1 MVDPPV
7 IQCRGQRTSHL
18 LLPNHLGE
26 RGWAILP
33 VQSHGFTLLGTRDT
47 HRGSVRKWALPAQIF
62 SLYGIDM
69 PVNAS
74 QEQLDAW
81 VAEAEIGYDPE
92 LLKKRGRGRP
102 GRGSTPAQVVAVRL
116 TDDELKALDDL
127 ATEKNMTRS
136 EIIRQA
142 IGAFTAA

>member
-1 MVDPPV
+1 M
-7 IQCRGQRTSHL
+7 
-18 LLPNHLGE
+18 
-26 RGWAILP
+26 
-33 VQSHGFTLLGTRDT
+33 
-47 HRGSVRKWALPAQIF
+47 PAQIF
-62 SLYGIDM
+62 SLYSIDM

-81 VAEAEIGYDPE
+81 VTEAEIGYDPE

-127 ATEKNMTRS
+127 ATEKNVTRS
-136 EIIRQA
+136 ELIRQA
-142 IGAFTAA
+142 IDAFTAA

>member
-1 MVDPPV
+1 
-7 IQCRGQRTSHL
+7 
-18 LLPNHLGE
+18 
-26 RGWAILP
+26 
-33 VQSHGFTLLGTRDT
+33 
-47 HRGSVRKWALPAQIF
+47 
-62 SLYGIDM
+62 M

-81 VAEAEIGYDPE
+81 VTEAEIGYDPE

>member
-1 MVDPPV
+1 
-7 IQCRGQRTSHL
+7 
-18 LLPNHLGE
+18 
-26 RGWAILP
+26 
-33 VQSHGFTLLGTRDT
+33 
-47 HRGSVRKWALPAQIF
+47 
-62 SLYGIDM
+62 M

-102 GRGSTPAQVVAVRL
+102 GRGSAPAQVVAVRL
-116 TDDELKALDDL
+116 AADELKALDDL
-127 ATEKNMTRS
+127 ATEKNVTRS

>member
-1 MVDPPV
+1 
-7 IQCRGQRTSHL
+7 
-18 LLPNHLGE
+18 
-26 RGWAILP
+26 
-33 VQSHGFTLLGTRDT
+33 
-47 HRGSVRKWALPAQIF
+47 
-62 SLYGIDM
+62 M

-81 VAEAEIGYDPE
+81 VADAEIGYDPE

-116 TDDELKALDDL
+116 TDDKLKALDDL